1 MTSKVTTSCRRAS
14 VTLHILN
21 RDILSH
27 VWSFMAPGRVAG
39 IRLDRVVLVWEVW
52 SDREERLRVVGYV
65 CDVVENAARFHR
77 ITQNVRV

>member
-27 VWSFMAPGRVAG
+27 VWSFMAPGRVSG
-39 IRLDRVVLVWEVW
+39 IRLDRV
-52 SDREERLRVVGYV
+52 GAGMGG
-65 CDVVENAARFHR
+65 VE
-77 ITQNVRV
+77 